1 MTAPIIMFGIS
12 FILGLHIL
20 FNLITGKE
28 TPIGSVIVHIFA
40 FLSGFMIINIPG
52 DLYKGGDLT
61 IAAILTWVAL
71 FSGAV
76 FLFKDV
82 ISKKRPRAI
91 LGIFYLLLIGAGTI
105 FIYSYHP

>member
-1 MTAPIIMFGIS
+1 MIAPIIMFGIS

-20 FNLITGKE
+20 FNLYSGKE
-28 TPIGSVIVHIFA
+28 TPITSVVIHIFA

-61 IAAILTWVAL
+61 VAAILTWAAL
-71 FSGAV
+71 FFGAV

-82 ISKKRPRAI
+82 LGQRKPSVI
-91 LGIFYLLLIGAGTI
+91 LGTFYIMLIGVGTLFI
-105 FIYSYHP
+105 FSYHP